1 VTSTGR
7 EQLARE
13 DRPAAG
19 APGADEAATGR
30 RHARAGLVEPALRHL
45 LAARGDRERAGDDAG
60 AAGLDVDLGE
70 VCTGRGELDRAQ
82 AFLDRAAGHAERTGD
97 RRLAGRAQ
105 VALAE
110 LALARGE
117 LARADDGFAAAA
129 AALHGDDDAVARCL
143 AGRAVIAAER
153 GLVDTGARL
162 AADAEAMAVDALTS
176 GRAALAAAAVAWRA
190 GDAAQA
196 TAGFRRA
203 IAVFA
208 DHGLRRDLAEAHLRF
223 GLFCGEIAEQGG
235 RGPALTPLDAPA
247 GHLARAQ
254 ELLRATGNLGDLERV
269 RTAFRRFGRR
279 ATDRPAPPELGQL
292 LTDLRQQR
300 LVVQETAGRL
310 VDGAAIADRQ
320 VALTTLDDALREL
333 ALAEDRLVAA
343 VHAVVVERESI
354 RGLLELTRTLAAVD
368 DYAALP
374 GAIARLACQLTGGDR
389 ALTYLTDGGRGAW
402 AIDPAVDRSWAGAV
416 AEAAAGGPQL
426 HGGRRGDRTTSREG
440 GSSPPLGH
448 AMTAPLRAGGRIL
461 GALWVDR
468 APTGGLFAARDLDL
482 LSVFA
487 GQAAAILDNARI
499 AEALRLAART
509 TTATLE
515 AISDGVVAI
524 DTSGAITA
532 INASGARILGLGR
545 SEAEA
550 VSVWGRTGPA
560 SAPAPSDRPP
570 RRTPSDAVNGVV
582 RGADTS
588 GDGAPLLDVLRASL
602 ARGEELDG
610 RVVQLAAGEYVCT
623 ARFIRGDGGAAV
635 GLVATF
641 TEGRRATRL
650 AQRMVGSTARYALGD
665 IVGDSP
671 ALRRCLAL
679 AEAAAGA
686 DASVLVTGE
695 SGTGKELV
703 AQAIHNAGPR
713 AGGPFVAVNCAAIPR
728 ELLESEL
735 FGYDAGAFTGARRGG
750 RPGKFELAD
759 GGTILLDEIGELP
772 LDMQAKLLRALQERT
787 TTRLG
792 GSRETAIS
800 CRIIATTNRDLA
812 GEVRRGRFRQDLF
825 FRLRVIHVELPPLR
839 ERPGDIAQLAQH
851 FLAASSARLGKRLVR
866 LAPEVADAF
875 ARYPW
880 PGNVRELE
888 HIVESE
894 VTLAPPDREVVTE
907 IPAGLRDGAGRA
919 DAPAAAWPAPPWLS
933 DGAGWPPPPW
943 AWPWPYPAPPRPP
956 APSPG
961 ASAEPE
967 PAPVKTLSD
976 SERELL
982 VAALTSHRGRIP
994 AVARAL
1000 GVSRGT
1006 VYNKMRKFNLDPER
1020 FR

>member
-1 VTSTGR
+1 VTGR
-7 EQLARE
+7 EQSARE
-13 DRPAAG
+13 ERPTHG
-19 APGADEAATGR
+19 SGDEAATGR
-30 RHARAGLVEPALRHL
+30 HHARAGLAEPALRHL
-45 LAARGDRERAGDDAG
+45 LAARRDREAAGDEAG
-60 AAGLDVDLGE
+60 AAALDVDIGE
-70 VCTGRGELDRAQ
+70 VCAARGELDRALV
-82 AFLDRAAGHAERTGD
+82 FLERAAGHAAERGD

-110 LALARGE
+110 LALARGD
-117 LARADDGFAAAA
+117 LARADDGFAAAVA
-129 AALHGDDDAVARCL
+129 AAAEIGDRDGAARGL

-162 AADAEAMAVDALTS
+162 AADAEAMAVDALTA

-203 IAVFA
+203 IGTFA
-208 DHGLRRDLAEAHLRF
+208 EHGLRRDLAEAHLRF
-223 GLFCGEIAEQGG
+223 GQFCGELGERDGG
-235 RGPALTPLDAPA
+235 ARGTPPAGLTAIDAPA

-254 ELLRATGNLGDLERV
+254 ELLRDTGNLGDLERV
-269 RTAFRRFGRR
+269 RSAFRRFGRR

-300 LVVQETAGRL
+300 LVVQQSAGRL
-310 VDGAAIADRQ
+310 VDGAGPL
-320 VALTTLDDALREL
+320 ALSTLDDALREL

-354 RGLLELTRTLAAVD
+354 RGLLDLTRTLAAVD

-374 GAIARLACQLTGGDR
+374 GEVARLACKLTGGDR
-389 ALTYLTDGGRGAW
+389 ALTYLADGGRGAW
-402 AIDPAVDRSWAGAV
+402 ALDPAADRSWAPAV

-426 HGGRRGDRTTSREG
+426 HGGRATERASARAGAA
-440 GSSPPLGH
+440 SPELGH
-448 AMTAPLRAGGRIL
+448 AMTAPLRAGGRVL

-468 APTGGLFAARDLDL
+468 SPTGGLFSPRDLDL
-482 LSVFA
+482 LAVFA

-499 AEALRLAART
+499 AEALRLSAHT
-509 TTATLE
+509 TSATLE

-524 DTSGAITA
+524 DTTGAITA
-532 INASGARILGLGR
+532 INASGARVLGLTGGAGAGAVR
-545 SEAEA
+545 IPDNQSEA
-550 VSVWGRTGPA
+550 
-560 SAPAPSDRPP
+560 
-570 RRTPSDAVNGVV
+570 
-582 RGADTS
+582 
-588 GDGAPLLDVLRASL
+588 APLLDLLRASL

-610 RVVQLAAGEYVCT
+610 RVVQLAAGEFVCN
-623 ARFIRGDGGAAV
+623 ARFIRGDGGAAI

-650 AQRMVGSTARYALGD
+650 AQRIVGSTARYALAD
-665 IVGDSP
+665 IIGDSP
-671 ALRRCLAL
+671 SLRRCLAL

-713 AGGPFVAVNCAAIPR
+713 AAGPFVAVNCAAIPR

-750 RPGKFELAD
+750 RPGKFELAE

-800 CRIIATTNRDLA
+800 CRVIATTNRDLA
-812 GEVRRGRFRQDLF
+812 AEVRRGRFRQDLF
-825 FRLRVIHVELPPLR
+825 FRLRVIHIELPPLR
-839 ERPGDIAQLAQH
+839 ERPGDIAQLARH
-851 FLAASSARLGKRLVR
+851 FLAASSARHGKRLVR
-866 LAPEVADAF
+866 LAPDVAEAF

-894 VTLAPPDREVVTE
+894 VTLAPPDREVVAE
-907 IPAGLRDGAGRA
+907 IPSGVRDGAGRA
-919 DAPAAAWPAPPWLS
+919 DAPAPGWPSPWPT
-933 DGAGWPPPPW
+933 DGAWPPPPW
-943 AWPWPYPAPPRPP
+943 PWPWPWPAAPRPAVP
-956 APSPG
+956 AAGP
-961 ASAEPE
+961 EPE
-967 PAPVKTLSD
+967 PPAMKTLSA
-976 SERELL
+976 SEHELL
-982 VAALTSHRGRIP
+982 VAALTTHRGRIP

>member
-7 EQLARE
+7 EQFARE
-13 DRPAAG
+13 ERTAAG
-19 APGADEAATGR
+19 APSADEAAAGR
-30 RHARAGLVEPALRHL
+30 RHARAGLAEPALRHL
-45 LAARGDRERAGDDAG
+45 LAARNDRERAGDLDG
-60 AAGLDVDLGE
+60 AAGLDVDIGE
-70 VCTGRGELDRAQ
+70 VCAARGELDRAQ
-82 AFLDRAAGHAERTGD
+82 VFLDRAAGRAEHSGD

-110 LALARGE
+110 LAVARGE

-129 AALHGDDDAVARCL
+129 AALHGDDDGVARCL

-153 GLVDTGARL
+153 GLVETGARL

-235 RGPALTPLDAPA
+235 RGAPAAVTPLDAPA

-279 ATDRPAPPELGQL
+279 ATDRPVEPELGQL

-310 VDGAAIADRQ
+310 VDGEAISDRQ
-320 VALTTLDDALREL
+320 VALATLDDALREL

-374 GAIARLACQLTGGDR
+374 GEIARLACQLTGGDR

-402 AIDPAVDRSWAGAV
+402 ALDPATDRSWAGAV

-524 DTSGAITA
+524 DTTGSITA
-532 INASGARILGLGR
+532 INASGARILGL
-545 SEAEA
+545 A
-550 VSVWGRTGPA
+550 
-560 SAPAPSDRPP
+560 
-570 RRTPSDAVNGVV
+570 NGLV
-582 RGADTS
+582 RGADSS
-588 GDGAPLLDVLRASL
+588 GEGAPLLDVLRASL

-610 RVVQLAAGEYVCT
+610 RVVQLAAGEYVCN
-623 ARFIRGDGGAAV
+623 ARFIRADGGAAV

-665 IVGDSP
+665 IIGDSP

-728 ELLESEL
+728 DLLESEL

-750 RPGKFELAD
+750 RPGKFELAE

-792 GSRETAIS
+792 GSRETALT

-875 ARYPW
+875 ARHPW

-907 IPAGLRDGAGRA
+907 VPAGLRDGAGRA
-919 DAPAAAWPAPPWLS
+919 DAPAPAWPAPPWS
-933 DGAGWPPPPW
+933 TDGAAWAQPP
-943 AWPWPYPAPPRPP
+943 WPWPWPWPAPPRPP
-956 APSPG
+956 SP
-961 ASAEPE
+961 ASAPPPE

-982 VAALTSHRGRIP
+982 VAALTSHRGRVP

>member
-1 VTSTGR
+1 VYRRGVTSTGR

-45 LAARGDRERAGDDAG
+45 LAARGDRESAGDAAG
-60 AAGLDVDLGE
+60 AAGLDVDIGE
-70 VCTGRGELDRAQ
+70 VCAGRGELDRAQ

-105 VALAE
+105 VGLAE

-176 GRAALAAAAVAWRA
+176 GRAALATAAVAWRA

-223 GLFCGEIAEQGG
+223 GLFCGELAEQGG

-279 ATDRPAPPELGQL
+279 ATDRPVEPELGQL

-300 LVVQETAGRL
+300 LVVQATAGRL
-310 VDGAAIADRQ
+310 VDGAAVSDRQ

-402 AIDPAVDRSWAGAV
+402 AIDPAVDRSWTGAV

-532 INASGARILGLGR
+532 INASGARILGLI
-545 SEAEA
+545 
-550 VSVWGRTGPA
+550 
-560 SAPAPSDRPP
+560 
-570 RRTPSDAVNGVV
+570 GVV

-623 ARFIRGDGGAAV
+623 ARIIRGDGGAAV

-686 DASVLVTGE
+686 DASVLITGE

-728 ELLESEL
+728 DLLESEL

-750 RPGKFELAD
+750 RPGKFELAE

-792 GSRETAIS
+792 GSRETAIT

-839 ERPGDIAQLAQH
+839 ERPGDIAQLTQH

-919 DAPAAAWPAPPWLS
+919 DAPAAAWPAPPWAS

-956 APSPG
+956 VPSPSPG
-961 ASAEPE
+961 ASTEPE

-1006 VYNKMRKFNLDPER
+1006 VYNKMRKFDLDPDR